1 MYWKIGKS
9 RAKNQ
14 GCFSQIESWF
24 YHVLDTD
31 WIFSSSKRSLW
42 VLLKQSSSGSNW
54 LSSKSSNDETMLLFI
69 TVIKHHT
76 VTSLRPAWSTEW
88 VPGQPGLY
96 REILSRKKQ
105 NKQKAFHLELVWGS
119 WFQRIRVVT
128 IMVGSMVAGRHGTG
142 AVGESLHLFFFSETG
157 FLCVALAVLEL
168 TL

>member
-69 TVIKHHT
+69 TVIKHHD
-76 VTSLRPAWSTEW
+76 
-88 VPGQPGLY
+88 
-96 REILSRKKQ
+96 Q
-105 NKQKAFHLELVWGS
+105 NKIGVESWSLTVPYNSSSSKAVRAGTHTGQEPGGGS
-119 WFQRIRVVT
+119 WCRGHGRILLT
-128 IMVGSMVAGRHGTG
+128 GLLSMACLVCFPSFLPSFLPS
-142 AVGESLHLFFFSETG
+142 SLPPSLPAFLQDLFIYFMYMS
-157 FLCVALAVLEL
+157 